1 MLDRTRPYGQVFR
14 NGFPSGFVQ
23 DGNEFDAE
31 GRPVAAPLPAEPE
44 PPKRRGRPPR
54 NPSPET

>member
-1 MLDRTRPYGQVFR
+1 MLDRTRPFGQVFR

-23 DGNEFDAE
+23 DGEEFDME
-31 GRPVAAPLPAEPE
+31 GRPVADAPPAE

-54 NPSPET
+54 NPSPETE

>member
-23 DGNEFDAE
+23 DGKEFDME
-31 GRPVAAPLPAEPE
+31 GRPVVAVPPAE

-54 NPSPET
+54 NPPPET